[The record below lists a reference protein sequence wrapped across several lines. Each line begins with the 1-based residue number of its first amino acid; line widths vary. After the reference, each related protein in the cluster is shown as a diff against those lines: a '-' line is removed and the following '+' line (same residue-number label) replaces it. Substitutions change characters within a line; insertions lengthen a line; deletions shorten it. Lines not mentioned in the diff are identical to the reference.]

1 MHHRLFVI
9 LLLAAS
15 GGTLAGG
22 AADTLLQTYRDQGA
36 GPFQAET
43 GRTLWTKS
51 FTAKD
56 KPRGC
61 TDCHGTDLTRAGRH
75 RKTGKP
81 IQPMSPA
88 VNPKRLSDPKK
99 IEKWFLRNCKWTLG
113 RECTP
118 QEKGDYLTYLRNP
131 DN

>member
-1 MHHRLFVI
+1 
-9 LLLAAS
+9 
-15 GGTLAGG
+15 
-22 AADTLLQTYRDQGA
+22 
-36 GPFQAET
+36 
-43 GRTLWTKS
+43 
-51 FTAKD
+51 
-56 KPRGC
+56 
-61 TDCHGTDLTRAGRH
+61 
-75 RKTGKP
+75 
-81 IQPMSPA
+81 MSPA